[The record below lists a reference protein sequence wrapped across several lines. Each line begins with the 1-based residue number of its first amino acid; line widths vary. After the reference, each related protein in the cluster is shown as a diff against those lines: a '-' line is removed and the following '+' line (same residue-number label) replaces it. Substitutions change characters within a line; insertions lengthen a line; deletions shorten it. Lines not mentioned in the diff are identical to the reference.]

1 MSQPGEARPL
11 GGSRVKDQLSSG
23 QGCVCCCFSSQDQV
37 WAATSLPQLLEL
49 FFLFSEAGK
58 KCHILL
64 PPKPTPPP
72 SPRDRVPC
80 GEVPVTT
87 GGTSAALSSSRYE
100 VPREAQEPDSSFS
113 ASLPVLFEEPV
124 PRTQS
129 PLRQPLC
136 WVSRVTFMPC
146 TAWTRIRGAL
156 VWSWASLTCSGLW
169 SLCESVCFPGHLI
182 LNVGAVPGSLDRM
195 CWAHV

>member
-1 MSQPGEARPL
+1 MEGAWLRISSAQGRAVCAAVSHPRTKSEQQSP
-11 GGSRVKDQLSSG
+11 SLS
-23 QGCVCCCFSSQDQV
+23 CLNF
-37 WAATSLPQLLEL
+37 

-80 GEVPVTT
+80 GGVPVTP
-87 GGTSAALSSSRYE
+87 GGTFAALSSSRYE

-124 PRTQS
+124 PRT
-129 PLRQPLC
+129 
-136 WVSRVTFMPC
+136 
-146 TAWTRIRGAL
+146 
-156 VWSWASLTCSGLW
+156 
-169 SLCESVCFPGHLI
+169 
-182 LNVGAVPGSLDRM
+182 
-195 CWAHV
+195 